1 MFFLTAYSDADG
13 ICKEVSVDIIENAD
27 GRFISEQDIKS
38 ALQNAGKYPTGKKSE
53 EINTEAIEETLMKN
67 RLIKRAECYKTVSGN
82 VKIKIYQRTPVL
94 RIFTDRGSFFV
105 DKEREI
111 MPVPRN
117 FAAYVPVAN
126 GNISDEYAKNQLY
139 DFAKFLQGDKFWN
152 SQIEQIFVEP
162 NLDVEIIPSVGDHR
176 IIIGKIE
183 NYPENLKKL
192 QLFYDKGLK
201 ETGWTRYSVINL
213 KFKNQVVCKLKNAN
227 QNL

>member
-1 MFFLTAYSDADG
+1 
-13 ICKEVSVDIIENAD
+13 
-27 GRFISEQDIKS
+27 
-38 ALQNAGKYPTGKKSE
+38 
-53 EINTEAIEETLMKN
+53 
-67 RLIKRAECYKTVSGN
+67 
-82 VKIKIYQRTPVL
+82 
-94 RIFTDRGSFFV
+94 
-105 DKEREI
+105 